1 MITVAELIEKLKELP
16 ANAEILL
23 TIGWNHSEIEEVGCI
38 ENERNVYI
46 SGW

>member
-1 MITVAELIEKLKELP
+1 MTVVELIEKLKELP

-23 TIGWNHSEIEEVGCI
+23 TIGWNHSDVEEVGYK
-38 ENERNVYI
+38 ESEHTVNI